1 MLLFL
6 FRTFLSPPF
15 RNGETMTENVIF
27 YLSWHHH
34 HRKVAVSV
42 SQREIQFTEC
52 DDGVFSWIDN
62 VGKISPNWGKA
73 RNSSGQGII
82 FQPTH
87 CFFLCPLLFLERWFY
102 GYGKSFDKLWKIV
115 GTLKLEFIGG
125 DYRGG
130 WWFRVA
136 SSTHRLRENPFLRRE
151 MMASLIDCIFYRT
164 IFGAFKVVAC

>member
-87 CFFLCPLLFLERWFY
+87 CFFCARCCSWNADFMVMEKVSISCGKLSGHWNWNLLAGITGE
-102 GYGKSFDKLWKIV
+102 
-115 GTLKLEFIGG
+115 GG
-125 DYRGG
+125 GFE
-130 WWFRVA
+130 WRVP
-136 SSTHRLRENPFLRRE
+136 R
-151 MMASLIDCIFYRT
+151 IDCEKIHFCGEKWWLHLSIAYFTERYL
-164 IFGAFKVVAC
+164 VLSRL